1 MYLYYL
7 DVDFEKFKW
16 NNQTFK
22 TFPLIFQ
29 SVGAQKK
36 LYAEWIGENF
46 LYLLQ

>member
-16 NNQTFK
+16 NSEIFK
-22 TFPLIFQ
+22 TFSLSFQ
-29 SVGAQKK
+29 SVGAQEK
-36 LYAEWIGENF
+36 LYAEWLGDNF

>member
-16 NNQTFK
+16 NSEIFK
-22 TFPLIFQ
+22 TFSLIFQ

-36 LYAEWIGENF
+36 LYAELIGENF